1 MSRLD
6 ELIKELCP
14 NGVEYKKLGELGTL
28 YNGLTGKNKNDFIEG
43 NQKYITYVNV
53 FNNISIDIETQDKV
67 KIDRNE
73 KQNKVEYGDV
83 IFTASSE
90 NIEDVGM
97 TSVLTNLIEEDLYL
111 NSFCFGFR
119 FSTDIMLP
127 SFSKY
132 LFRSENLRKQI
143 RKTANGVTRYNISKE
158 KIKEILVPIL
168 PLKIQEE
175 IVRILDDYTKSVE
188 ELKEKLNAELIT
200 RKKQYSWYRD
210 YLLKFENK
218 VKIVKLGELF
228 EFKNGINKEKSSFGK
243 GTPIINYVNVY
254 KKNKIYFEDL
264 QGLVE
269 ATDDELTRYK
279 VKRGDVFFTRTS
291 ETIEEIGFTSV
302 LLEDIENCVFSG
314 FLLRARPLTDLL
326 LPEYCAYCFSTSSM
340 RNAIIRKST
349 YTTRALINGT
359 SLSQIEIPLPPLEVQ
374 KRIVEVLDNFEKTCK
389 ELNIELSSEI
399 EKKQKEYE
407 FVRNYLLTFEEK
419 SRQAILACELASLR
433 ACELASLRSKQQA
446 QNLIKILQYVYGY
459 VEVRLGDIGSIVRGN
474 GLQKRD
480 FTEEGV
486 GCIHYGQIYTK
497 YGMATEKTI
506 SFVEESLAEKLRK
519 VEKGN
524 IIFAVTS
531 ENIEDLCKCVVWL
544 GEEEIVTGG
553 HTAILKHNQNSKF
566 LAYYF
571 QTEAFHSQKRKLA
584 TGTKVMDVTATKLE
598 EILIPLPPLEEQQR
612 IVDILDRFD
621 KLCND
626 ISEGLPAEIEAR
638 QKQYEYYREKLL
650 NFKKL

>member
-14 NGVEYKKLGELGTL
+14 NGVEYKELGEIAKVTIGEFVHKDKQSENAEYPVFNGGISNTGYYNDYNEEKDKIIMSARGANAGYINRVFVNYWAGNSCYTINTNDEIMNWNFL
-28 YNGLTGKNKNDFIEG
+28 YYVLKNKE
-43 NQKYITYVNV
+43 K
-53 FNNISIDIETQDKV
+53 NILS
-67 KIDRNE
+67 
-73 KQNKVEYGDV
+73 KQQ
-83 IFTASSE
+83 TAS
-90 NIEDVGM
+90 I
-97 TSVLTNLIEEDLYL
+97 
-111 NSFCFGFR
+111 
-119 FSTDIMLP
+119 P
-127 SFSKY
+127 S
-132 LFRSENLRKQI
+132 
-143 RKTANGVTRYNISKE
+143 ISKKQVE
-158 KIKEILVPIL
+158 GILVPVP
-168 PLKIQEE
+168 PLEVQEE

-188 ELKEKLNAELIT
+188 ELKEKLNKELIA

-218 VKIVKLGELF
+218 VEIVTLGDISEYSKDKIDIKELSSENYIGIENMLQDAKGVIKSSCLLTEGRCTKFFEGDILIGNIRPYLKKIWLSDRVGGANTDVLVIKKSIESIDNKYLFFVLSSEKFFSYVMRSVKAG
-228 EFKNGINKEKSSFGK
+228 KMPRGNKEMIMKYQF
-243 GTPIINYVNVY
+243 
-254 KKNKIYFEDL
+254 
-264 QGLVE
+264 
-269 ATDDELTRYK
+269 
-279 VKRGDVFFTRTS
+279 
-291 ETIEEIGFTSV
+291 
-302 LLEDIENCVFSG
+302 
-314 FLLRARPLTDLL
+314 
-326 LPEYCAYCFSTSSM
+326 
-340 RNAIIRKST
+340 
-349 YTTRALINGT
+349 
-359 SLSQIEIPLPPLEVQ
+359 PLPPLEVQ
-374 KRIVEVLDNFEKTCK
+374 KRIVKVLDNFEKTCK

-419 SRQAILACELASLR
+419 SRQAIL

-598 EILIPLPPLEEQQR
+598 EILIPLPSLEEQQR

-621 KLCND
+621 RLCND

-650 NFKKL
+650 SFKKL

>member
-14 NGVEYKKLGELGTL
+14 NGVEYKKTKDIVQEKFWIMPETP
-28 YNGLTGKNKNDFIEG
+28 NFIEEG
-43 NQKYITYVNV
+43 IPYITSKNIKNGFIDFKDVKHVSVDDYTRIS
-53 FNNISIDIETQDKV
+53 NNRKIKKGDILITMIGTIGEVAIVENEIDFYGQNLYLLRMNNEMICNKYYYYYITLNEVKRILVEKRNASSQGYIKAGSIENLLVPVPPLEVQDEIV
-67 KIDRNE
+67 KI
-73 KQNKVEYGDV
+73 
-83 IFTASSE
+83 
-90 NIEDVGM
+90 
-97 TSVLTNLIEEDLYL
+97 
-111 NSFCFGFR
+111 
-119 FSTDIMLP
+119 
-127 SFSKY
+127 
-132 LFRSENLRKQI
+132 
-143 RKTANGVTRYNISKE
+143 
-158 KIKEILVPIL
+158 
-168 PLKIQEE
+168 
-175 IVRILDDYTKSVE
+175 LDNYTKSVE
-188 ELKEKLNAELIT
+188 ELKEKLNKELT
-200 RKKQYSWYRD
+200 ARKKQYSWYRD
-210 YLLKFENK
+210 YLLTF
-218 VKIVKLGELF
+218 
-228 EFKNGINKEKSSFGK
+228 
-243 GTPIINYVNVY
+243 
-254 KKNKIYFEDL
+254 KNKIKIMKLGDLFEL
-264 QGLVE
+264 KNGYTPSKSNSE
-269 ATDDELTRYK
+269 YWEN
-279 VKRGDVFFTRTS
+279 GDTNWFK
-291 ETIEEIGFTSV
+291 I
-302 LLEDIENCVFSG
+302 EDINTNGRVLSNSLEKVNKKGVKGKLFPENT
-314 FLLRARPLTDLL
+314 LII
-326 LPEYCAYCFSTSSM
+326 STS
-340 RNAIIRKST
+340 ATIGE
-349 YTTRALINGT
+349 YALITKEFLCNQRFT
-359 SLSQIEIPLPPLEVQ
+359 CLITKEEYKDVVLPMFLKHYAYILSKKCRENIKVGNFPSVDMDKFKKFLIPLPPLEVQ

-399 EKKQKEYE
+399 EIKQKEYE
-407 FVRNYLLTFEEK
+407 FIRNYLLTFEEK
-419 SRQAILACELASLR
+419 SRQAIL

-474 GLQKRD
+474 GLQKKD
-480 FTEEGV
+480 FTEDGV

-497 YGMATEKTI
+497 YGIATEKTI

-519 VEKGN
+519 VKKGD

-544 GEEEIVTGG
+544 GEDEIVTGG

-621 KLCND
+621 RLCND

>member
-14 NGVEYKKLGELGTL
+14 NGVEYKELGEIAKVTIGEFVHKDKQSENAEYPVFNGGISNTGYYNDYNEEKDKIIMSARGANAGYINRVFVNYWAGNSCYTINTNDEIMNWNFL
-28 YNGLTGKNKNDFIEG
+28 YYVLKNKE
-43 NQKYITYVNV
+43 K
-53 FNNISIDIETQDKV
+53 NILS
-67 KIDRNE
+67 
-73 KQNKVEYGDV
+73 KQQ
-83 IFTASSE
+83 TAS
-90 NIEDVGM
+90 I
-97 TSVLTNLIEEDLYL
+97 
-111 NSFCFGFR
+111 
-119 FSTDIMLP
+119 P
-127 SFSKY
+127 S
-132 LFRSENLRKQI
+132 
-143 RKTANGVTRYNISKE
+143 ISKKQVE
-158 KIKEILVPIL
+158 GILVPVP
-168 PLKIQEE
+168 PLEVQEE

-188 ELKEKLNAELIT
+188 ELKEKLNKELIA

-218 VKIVKLGELF
+218 VEIVTLGDISEYSKDKIDIKELSSENYIGIENMLQDAKGVIKSSCLLTEGRCTKFFEGDILIGNIRPYLKKIWLSDRVGGANTDVLVIKKSIESIDNKYLFFVLSSEKFFSYVMRSVKAG
-228 EFKNGINKEKSSFGK
+228 KMPRGNKEMIMKYQF
-243 GTPIINYVNVY
+243 
-254 KKNKIYFEDL
+254 
-264 QGLVE
+264 
-269 ATDDELTRYK
+269 
-279 VKRGDVFFTRTS
+279 
-291 ETIEEIGFTSV
+291 
-302 LLEDIENCVFSG
+302 
-314 FLLRARPLTDLL
+314 
-326 LPEYCAYCFSTSSM
+326 
-340 RNAIIRKST
+340 
-349 YTTRALINGT
+349 
-359 SLSQIEIPLPPLEVQ
+359 PLPPLEVQ
-374 KRIVEVLDNFEKTCK
+374 KRIVKVLDNFEKTCK

-419 SRQAILACELASLR
+419 SRQAIL

-519 VEKGN
+519 VEKGD

-553 HTAILKHNQNSKF
+553 HSAILKHNQNSKF

-621 KLCND
+621 RLCND

>member
-14 NGVEYKKLGELGTL
+14 NGVEYKELGEVCITVTSPVKLKKTDYKIQGKIPIIDQGEEYIAGYTDL
-28 YNGLTGKNKNDFIEG
+28 NEYLSKDEYILFGDHSEIIKYVNFEFIQGADGLKILKTKNQIKT
-43 NQKYITYVNV
+43 KYIYYC
-53 FNNISIDIETQDKV
+53 FNNFYK
-67 KIDRNE
+67 K
-73 KQNKVEYGDV
+73 
-83 IFTASSE
+83 E
-90 NIEDVGM
+90 NGYKRHWSNAKM
-97 TSVLTNLIEEDLYL
+97 
-111 NSFCFGFR
+111 
-119 FSTDIMLP
+119 
-127 SFSKY
+127 
-132 LFRSENLRKQI
+132 
-143 RKTANGVTRYNISKE
+143 
-158 KIKEILVPIL
+158 ILVPIP
-168 PLKIQEE
+168 PLEVQKE
-175 IVRILDDYTKSVE
+175 IVRILDNYTKSVE
-188 ELKEKLNAELIT
+188 ELKEKLNAELIA

-218 VKIVKLGELF
+218 VEIVKLKDIATEMYRGSGIKREEVRETGIPCVRYGEIYTEYGIAFKKTKSYTDENLITNKKYIEYGDILF
-228 EFKNGINKEKSSFGK
+228 AITGES
-243 GTPIINYVNVY
+243 V
-254 KKNKIYFEDL
+254 
-264 QGLVE
+264 
-269 ATDDELTRYK
+269 
-279 VKRGDVFFTRTS
+279 
-291 ETIEEIGFTSV
+291 EEIGKSTAYIGKEKCLVGGDILVMKHKQDPVYLSYV
-302 LLEDIENCVFSG
+302 LSTENVQKQKSKGKIKSKVVHTNATDIE
-314 FLLRARPLTDLL
+314 
-326 LPEYCAYCFSTSSM
+326 E
-340 RNAIIRKST
+340 
-349 YTTRALINGT
+349 
-359 SLSQIEIPLPPLEVQ
+359 IEIPLPPLEVQ
-374 KRIVEVLDNFEKTCK
+374 KRIVEVLDNFEKICK

-399 EKKQKEYE
+399 EVKQKEYE

-433 ACELASLRSKQQA
+433 SKQQA

-459 VEVRLGDIGSIVRGN
+459 VEIRLGDIGSIVRGN

-497 YGMATEKTI
+497 YGMVAEKTI

-519 VEKGN
+519 VEKGD

-544 GEEEIVTGG
+544 GEDEIVTGG

-584 TGTKVMDVTATKLE
+584 TGTKVMDITATKLE
-598 EILIPLPPLEEQQR
+598 EILISLPPLEEQKR

-650 NFKKL
+650 SFKKL

>member
-14 NGVEYKKLGELGTL
+14 NGVEYKELGEIAKVTIGEFVHKDKQSENAEYPVFNGGISNTGYYNDYNEEKDKIIMSARGANAGYINRVFVNYWAGNSCYTINTNDEIMNWNFL
-28 YNGLTGKNKNDFIEG
+28 YYVLKNKE
-43 NQKYITYVNV
+43 K
-53 FNNISIDIETQDKV
+53 NILS
-67 KIDRNE
+67 
-73 KQNKVEYGDV
+73 KQQ
-83 IFTASSE
+83 TAS
-90 NIEDVGM
+90 I
-97 TSVLTNLIEEDLYL
+97 
-111 NSFCFGFR
+111 
-119 FSTDIMLP
+119 P
-127 SFSKY
+127 S
-132 LFRSENLRKQI
+132 
-143 RKTANGVTRYNISKE
+143 ISKKQVE
-158 KIKEILVPIL
+158 GILVPIP
-168 PLKIQEE
+168 PLEVQEE
-175 IVRILDDYTKSVE
+175 IVRILDNYTKSVE
-188 ELKEKLNAELIT
+188 ELKEKLNKELIA

-218 VKIVKLGELF
+218 VEIVTLGDISEYSKDKIDIKELSSENYIGIENMLQDAKGVIKSSCLLTEGRCTKFFEGDILIGNIRPYLKKIWLSDRVGGANTDVLVIKKSIESIDNKYLFFVLSSEKFFSYVMRSVKAG
-228 EFKNGINKEKSSFGK
+228 KMPRGNKEMIMKYQF
-243 GTPIINYVNVY
+243 
-254 KKNKIYFEDL
+254 
-264 QGLVE
+264 
-269 ATDDELTRYK
+269 
-279 VKRGDVFFTRTS
+279 
-291 ETIEEIGFTSV
+291 
-302 LLEDIENCVFSG
+302 
-314 FLLRARPLTDLL
+314 
-326 LPEYCAYCFSTSSM
+326 
-340 RNAIIRKST
+340 
-349 YTTRALINGT
+349 
-359 SLSQIEIPLPPLEVQ
+359 PLPPLEVQ

-419 SRQAILACELASLR
+419 SRQAIL

-598 EILIPLPPLEEQQR
+598 EILIPLPSLEEQQR

-621 KLCND
+621 RLCND

-650 NFKKL
+650 SFKKL

>member
-14 NGVEYKKLGELGTL
+14 NGVEYKKTKDIVQEKFWIMPETP
-28 YNGLTGKNKNDFIEG
+28 NFIEEG
-43 NQKYITYVNV
+43 IPYITSKNIKNGFIDFKDVKYVSVDDYNRIS
-53 FNNISIDIETQDKV
+53 NNRKIKKDDMLITMIGTIGEVAIVEDEIDFYGQNLYLLRMNNEIILNKYYYYYITLN
-67 KIDRNE
+67 KIKRTLVEKRN
-73 KQNKVEYGDV
+73 
-83 IFTASSE
+83 TSSQGYIKAG
-90 NIEDVGM
+90 NIE
-97 TSVLTNLIEEDLYL
+97 NLLI
-111 NSFCFGFR
+111 
-119 FSTDIMLP
+119 P
-127 SFSKY
+127 
-132 LFRSENLRKQI
+132 
-143 RKTANGVTRYNISKE
+143 
-158 KIKEILVPIL
+158 VP
-168 PLKIQEE
+168 PLEVQEE

-188 ELKEKLNAELIT
+188 ELKEKLSAELIT

-218 VKIVKLGELF
+218 IKIVKLGELF

-269 ATDDELTRYK
+269 ATDDELIRYK

-399 EKKQKEYE
+399 EIKEKEYE

-419 SRQAILACELASLR
+419 SRQAIL

-459 VEVRLGDIGSIVRGN
+459 VEVRLGDIASIVRGN

-497 YGMATEKTI
+497 YGMVAEKTI

-519 VEKGN
+519 VEKGD

-544 GEEEIVTGG
+544 GEDEIVTGG

-584 TGTKVMDVTATKLE
+584 TGTKVMDITATKLE
-598 EILIPLPPLEEQQR
+598 EILISLPPLEEQQR

-621 KLCND
+621 RLCND